1 MEEIKAISEEKE
13 VQKLERIGPHTHI
26 RGLGLTE
33 KLEVKE
39 KGSGMVGQVKARKA
53 AGVIVKMVKEAKI
66 AGRGILIAGKPGTGS
81 KKNSIHYSSSL
92 TLLLFFSFSFS
103 QHFFFIHFSK

>member
-81 KKNSIHYSSSL
+81 KKFYSLFFLSHSPSL
-92 TLLLFFSFSFS
+92 FFLLFFST
-103 QHFFFIHFSK
+103 FFC